1 MKYFTCKLCAILFI
15 VFSIQTANAQQTFIN
30 EGFEQGMPE
39 GWTVYNEDG
48 DQNEWAVISSTFWS
62 MTGEKAVG
70 LQATQNSNDWL
81 VTPQI
86 YLQDDYILSFWATE
100 ILEGADENLSVWLST
115 TGNTPADF
123 TINLSNITVPY
134 LGYDDNGYL
143 YTSYKID
150 LTDYQGENVYIAWQ
164 LTPTAAEVGF
174 CLIDNI
180 TTEYTAENL
189 EWSLVD
195 EDYFTNSVA
204 TLTNGGFITAGSYDG
219 NVQIQRLNNSGV
231 ELWDKQTIGSVDGSS
246 AHSVIQ
252 TLDNQDNPSGYAI
265 TGEKNM
271 PGNFNLLIWIC
282 KYDTIGNLEWTR
294 DYGINDDQN
303 EGNSI
308 KQTNDGGYIIT
319 GYQSL
324 SAQIILIKLDE
335 NGDEQWVKT
344 YGDSDLDFAND
355 VVQTADGGFAVTGY
369 YKKYNG
375 AIGTVYL
382 LKTDK
387 DGNEEFWSE
396 YPDTEFARA
405 DGISQTSD
413 GGFILCAF
421 KNANGR
427 DWRIIKTDNIG
438 ETEWEYT
445 TGGPQ
450 EDVPYS
456 VIQTVEGNY
465 LVAGFKTVNDNQKMY
480 IVKINQTGNLIW
492 ETEYE
497 TETGQSRIEQIQQ
510 THDGGYVFTGPTTAF
525 SDLAGFTAKIN
536 PDETEIS
543 QNDIIS
549 FYLPEQ
555 TEEPEIDN
563 VNHTVTVTVDEQ
575 TIISAL
581 APVIITTPQS
591 RLFPRSATTHDFS
604 GNYIYTVTALDQT
617 RQQWT
622 VIVEGGTTGINKIDN
637 HFSIYP
643 NPSNGVFNV
652 DLQIVAKPYSINI
665 IDVTG
670 KTIYTSTVQQGSNTF
685 KSSIINL
692 KDRPAGIYFI
702 KIKTETE
709 IYTEKIIIQK

>member
-1 MKYFTCKLCAILFI
+1 MKHFTCKFCAILFV
-15 VFSIQTANAQQTFIN
+15 VFTIQTSKAQQTFIN

-48 DQNEWAVISSTFWS
+48 DQNEWEVISSTFWS

-70 LQATQNSNDWL
+70 QQVTQNTNDWL
-81 VTPQI
+81 VTSQI
-86 YLQDDYILSFWATE
+86 YLQENYLLSFWATE
-100 ILEGADENLSVWLST
+100 ILEGVDENISVWLST
-115 TGNTPADF
+115 AGNTPADF
-123 TINLSNITVPY
+123 TINLSDITVPY

-143 YTSYKID
+143 YTQYKID
-150 LTDYQGENVYIAWQ
+150 LSDYQGEDVYLAWQ
-164 LTPTAAEVGF
+164 LTPTVAEDGF

-180 TTEYTAENL
+180 SLEYTAENI

-195 EDYFTNSVA
+195 GGYFTNSVA

-219 NVQIQRLNNSGV
+219 NVQIQRLSNLGV
-231 ELWDKQTIGSVDGSS
+231 ELWDIQTSGSIDGSS

-252 TLDNQDNPSGYAI
+252 TFDNQDNPSGYAI
-265 TGEKNM
+265 AGELYM
-271 PGNFNLLIWIC
+271 PGSLNLLIWIC
-282 KYDTIGNLEWTR
+282 KYDTIGNLEWAKE
-294 DYGINDDQN
+294 YGINGDQN

-319 GYQSL
+319 GYRSL

-335 NGDEQWVKT
+335 NGDEQWVKI
-344 YGDSDLDFAND
+344 YGNSDLDFAKD

-369 YKKYNG
+369 YKEYSG
-375 AIGTVYL
+375 ATGTVYI

-387 DGNEEFWSE
+387 DGNEEFWTE
-396 YPDTEFARA
+396 YPDTDFARA

-438 ETEWEYT
+438 ATEWEFT

-450 EDVPYS
+450 EDMPSS

-465 LVAGFKTVNDNQKMY
+465 LVAGFKTVNNNQRMY
-480 IVKINQTGNLIW
+480 IVKLDQTGNLIW

-497 TETGQSRIEQIQQ
+497 TEIGQSRIEQIQQ
-510 THDGGYVFTGPTTAF
+510 THDGGYVFTGPSTAF
-525 SDLAGFTAKIN
+525 GGIAGFTAKTET
-536 PDETEIS
+536 DETEVS

-555 TEEPEIDN
+555 TGSPVIDN
-563 VNHTVTVTVDEQ
+563 VNHTITVTVDEQ

-581 APVIITTPQS
+581 TPVIFTTPQA
-591 RLFPRSATTHDFS
+591 RLFPRSATTQNFS
-604 GNYIYTVTALDQT
+604 SNFIYIVTALDQS
-617 RQQWT
+617 QQEWT
-622 VIVEGGTTGINKIDN
+622 VIVEGGTTGINVVDN

-643 NPSNGVFNV
+643 NPSNGIVNL
-652 DLQIVAKPYSINI
+652 DLQIDAKPYGIYI

-670 KTIYTSTVQQGSNTF
+670 KTVYTSSSLGSNDY

-692 KDRPAGIYFI
+692 KYLPAGIYFV

-709 IYTEKIIIQK
+709 IYTKKLIIQK